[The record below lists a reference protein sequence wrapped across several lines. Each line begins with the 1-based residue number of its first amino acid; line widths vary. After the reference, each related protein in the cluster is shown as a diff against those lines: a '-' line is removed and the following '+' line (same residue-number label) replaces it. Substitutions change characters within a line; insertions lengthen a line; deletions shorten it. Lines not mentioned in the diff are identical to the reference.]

1 MTKAPDSSPARGGAI
16 RAVAALVLG
25 AQVVVLLG
33 FAGFYLYELVRG
45 EGDSV
50 GRVVVSIVLILVTAV
65 GLGAMARAWWGAD
78 TWPRTPTLVWSVLL
92 LPVAWG
98 LFQGHQGAVGALV
111 GVCAVAGSAA
121 ALATPSADRR
131 HPSDIEG

>member
-1 MTKAPDSSPARGGAI
+1 MNARDGSPAHRGGAV
-16 RAVAALVLG
+16 RAVAAAVLA

-33 FAGFYLYELVRG
+33 FAGFYLVELVRG

-50 GRVVVSIVLILVTAV
+50 GRVVVSIVLILVTAA
-65 GLGAMARAWWGAD
+65 GLGAMARAWLGAD

-98 LFQGHQGAVGALV
+98 LFQGHQGLVGAFV
-111 GVCAVAGSAA
+111 GAGAVAGSAA
-121 ALATPSADRR
+121 ALATPSADRTP
-131 HPSDIEG
+131 PSDAGS